1 MMTRSVA
8 WCESVYVAQLH
19 LTAVSSGSA
28 DAAVPD
34 VRWPVFGSL
43 DYIYVPAADVD
54 DEALRYVQTL
64 GAELV
69 WKVRGMGT
77 TVACLRVGEPG
88 PAILLSGHLPGPG
101 AILVYRV
108 QDYAA
113 TVAQLRARGVAV
125 HELEIPHGPCA
136 TFTIEAGQRY
146 AVYQLMR
153 PDAVHLFDGRI
164 DP

>member
-1 MMTRSVA
+1 MCGASAAGRRVVPAGAGAGSRCEVA
-8 WCESVYVAQLH
+8 
-19 LTAVSSGSA
+19 
-28 DAAVPD
+28 
-34 VRWPVFGSL
+34 VFGSL
-43 DYIYVPAADVD
+43 DYIYVPVGDVD
-54 DEALRYVQTL
+54 GEASRYVQVL

-77 TVACLRVGEPG
+77 TVACLRVSESAPS
-88 PAILLSGHLPGPG
+88 ILLSGHLQGQG

-113 TVAQLRARGVAV
+113 TVAQLRARNLAV

-136 TFTIEAGQRY
+136 TFTMGAGQRY
-146 AVYQLMR
+146 AVYQLVR
-153 PDAVHLFDGRI
+153 PGAVHHFDGRI